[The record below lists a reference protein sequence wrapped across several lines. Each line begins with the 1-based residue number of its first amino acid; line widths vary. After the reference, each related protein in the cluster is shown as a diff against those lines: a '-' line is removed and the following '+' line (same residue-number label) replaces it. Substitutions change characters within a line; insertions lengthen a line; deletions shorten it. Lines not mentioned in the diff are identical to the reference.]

1 MLYPAVSEL
10 EQATR
15 SRYAIVIMTAKR
27 ARQIS
32 AEAEA
37 NNVELTDKPVKL
49 AIKDIAAG
57 KVLIKVEEFPD
68 AVKRDEE

>member
-10 EQATR
+10 EKVTR
-15 SRYAIVIMTAKR
+15 SRYALVIMTAKR

-37 NNVELTDKPVKL
+37 NDVELSDKPVKL
-49 AIKDIAAG
+49 AINDIADG
-57 KVLIKVEEFPD
+57 KVSIKVEEFPELQN
-68 AVKRDEE
+68 K

>member
-10 EQATR
+10 EKVTR
-15 SRYAIVIMTAKR
+15 SRYALVIMTAKR

-32 AEAEA
+32 EEAEM
-37 NNVELTDKPVKL
+37 NDVELTDKPVKL

-57 KVLIKVEEFPD
+57 KVSIRVEEFPD
-68 AVKRDEE
+68 AEVTEE

>member
-10 EQATR
+10 EKVTR
-15 SRYAIVIMTAKR
+15 SRYALVIMTAKR

-37 NNVELTDKPVKL
+37 SAIELSDKPVKL
-49 AIKDIAAG
+49 AIKDIADG
-57 KVLIKVEEFPD
+57 KVSIKVEEFPD
-68 AVKRDEE
+68 AEAVEE

>member
-10 EQATR
+10 EKVTR
-15 SRYAIVIMTAKR
+15 SRYALVIMTAKR

-37 NNVELTDKPVKL
+37 NEVELSDKPVKL
-49 AIKDIAAG
+49 AINDIANG
-57 KVLIKVEEFPD
+57 KVSIKVEEFPES
-68 AVKRDEE
+68 K

>member
-10 EQATR
+10 EKVTR
-15 SRYAIVIMTAKR
+15 SRYALVIMTAKR

-37 NNVELTDKPVKL
+37 NDIELSDKPVKL
-49 AIKDIAAG
+49 AINDIADG
-57 KVLIKVEEFPD
+57 KVSIKVEEFPELQNEN
-68 AVKRDEE
+68 K

>member
-10 EQATR
+10 EKVTR
-15 SRYAIVIMTAKR
+15 SRYALVIMTAKR

-37 NNVELTDKPVKL
+37 NEVELSDKPVKL
-49 AIKDIAAG
+49 AINDIANG
-57 KVLIKVEEFPD
+57 KVSIKVEEFP
-68 AVKRDEE
+68 ESN